1 MKNTKT
7 DKPISSAK
15 SIFKDGQGAPSKD
28 KYTKL
33 WITYINMNEKTKRD
47 TPSVRY

>member
-7 DKPISSAK
+7 DKPVSSAK
-15 SIFKDGQGAPSKD
+15 SIFKDGQHAPSKD

-33 WITYINMNEKTKRD
+33 WITYINMNEKAKRD